1 MFNSAGGGGVMK
13 VLVDSLVLE
22 SPFDLLAVWQGVLP
36 NAVVESFDPFETPAA
51 LHARFARF
59 RPDVLVVSPPWLTI
73 APLLFTLL
81 EFSGNLG
88 TRRVIGSPVV
98 NDVVKIQSVYRGFF
112 DVVDVSQPPDRAA
125 KQVVRIHRGSS
136 SLDDDPLWLRV
147 PRPSLVGDVAPG
159 PRNQTDSDILE
170 LLCIG
175 MRDVDIASALFL
187 SVQTIKNRVSSMLDR
202 TGANNRT
209 QLAFQ
214 FAHQKMLAEMT
225 RHAHHDQETH
235 RASKVK
241 A

>member
-1 MFNSAGGGGVMK
+1 MR

-22 SPFDLLAVWQGVLP
+22 SPFEMLSVWQGVLP
-36 NAVVESFDPFETPAA
+36 TAAVESFDPFETPAS
-51 LHARFARF
+51 LHARFVRF
-59 RPDVLVVSPPWLTI
+59 RPDVLVVSLQWLTI

-112 DVVDVSQPPDRAA
+112 DVIDVSQPPDCVA
-125 KQVVRIHRGSS
+125 KQVVRIHRGVS
-136 SLDDDPLWLRV
+136 SLDDDVLWSRV
-147 PRPSLVGDVAPG
+147 PRPMLVGDVAPG
-159 PRNQTDSDILE
+159 PRNQTDADILE

-214 FAHQKMLAEMT
+214 FAHQKMLTEMT
-225 RHAHHDQETH
+225 RHARHEKETH
-235 RASKVK
+235 RASRLN